1 MARTLDLILI
11 AIFVAVFAALTI
23 YKVILAFRYRDDPAK
38 REALIST
45 GQVYPKRLM
54 RFIFDE
60 NPESNKEPP
69 PPNSVSK
76 WVAASSL

>member
-1 MARTLDLILI
+1 MARTLDLVLI
-11 AIFVAVFAALTI
+11 AIFFIVFAPLTI
-23 YKVILAFRYRDDPAK
+23 YKVILSFLYRDDPAK

-45 GQVYPKRLM
+45 GQVFPKRLM

-60 NPESNKEPP
+60 NPDSNKEPP

-76 WVAASSL
+76 